1 MYQRYC
7 RSTGLTCEVLEARE
21 GEPGLRAATL
31 KISGTGAGRFSGEGG
46 THRIQHKTRSRKQDR
61 IHTSTATVAILPLA
75 RAAGAAAPG
84 TPSLDMNQVKV
95 EPFRSSGPGGQH
107 RNKSECA
114 IRATHLPS
122 GETATIDG
130 RSQKQNRESALE
142 LLAARVAAGVQE
154 VEREGRQKLRSEQT
168 MAERARA
175 VRTYDEIRDV
185 IRCEGGKKVRGVK
198 RVLDGDLAPLM
209 A

>member
-7 RSTGLTCEVLEARE
+7 KGTGLRCDVLEVRP
-21 GEPGLRAATL
+21 GDPGLREVTL
-31 KISGTGAGRFSGEGG
+31 RISGHGAGLLAGEGG
-46 THRIQHKTRSRKQDR
+46 AHRIQHKTRSRKQDR
-61 IHTSTATVAILPLA
+61 IHTSTATVAVMPLP
-75 RAAGAAAPG
+75 RKGDPGALD
-84 TPSLDMNQVKV
+84 PSTVKV

-130 RSQKQNRESALE
+130 RSQYQNREQALE
-142 LLAARVAAGVQE
+142 LLAARVQSKA
-154 VEREGRQKLRSEQT
+154 RESETAGRQKLRSVQT
-168 MAERARA
+168 MADRARA

-185 IRCEGGKKVRGVK
+185 IRCEDGRKVRGVA
-198 RVLDGDLAPLM
+198 RALSGAIDPLLS
-209 A
+209 

>member
-1 MYQRYC
+1 MLLDMYSRYC
-7 RSTGLTCEVLEARE
+7 KVAGLRCEPLELRP
-21 GEPGLRAATL
+21 GEPGLRGVAL
-31 KISGTGAGRFSGEGG
+31 RISGAGAGKLAGEGG
-46 THRIQHKTRSRKQDR
+46 AHRIQHKTRSRNQDR
-61 IHTSTATVAILPLA
+61 IHTSTATVAVLPVPQ
-75 RAAGAAAPG
+75 RTGG
-84 TPSLDMNQVKV
+84 RGLDPATVKV

-130 RSQKQNRESALE
+130 RSQHRNREQALE
-142 LLAARVAAGVQE
+142 LLAARVAAAQQE
-154 VEREGRQKLRSEQT
+154 AASVDRQQLRSAQT

-185 IRCEGGKKVRGVK
+185 IRCDGGKKVRGVR
-198 RVLDGDLAPLM
+198 RVLSGALDPLLG
-209 A
+209 

>member
-7 RSTGLTCEVLEARE
+7 RAENLRYEVLEIRE
-21 GEPGLRAATL
+21 GEPGLRAATV
-31 KISGTGAGRFSGEGG
+31 KISGVNAGRFAGEGG

-61 IHTSTATVAILPLA
+61 IHTSTATVAILPIA
-75 RAAGAAAPG
+75 RSFGAPE
-84 TPSLDMNQVKV
+84 LDMSEVKV

-130 RSQKQNRESALE
+130 RSQKQNRDAALE
-142 LLAARVAAGVQE
+142 LLAARVAAGAAQA
-154 VEREGRQKLRSEQT
+154 ERDGRQQLRSAQT

-185 IRCEGGKKVRGVK
+185 IRCEGGKKVKGVRK
-198 RVLDGDLAPLM
+198 VLDGDLAPLM
-209 A
+209 S

>member
-7 RSTGLTCEVLEARE
+7 RTANLQCEALEVRP
-21 GEPGLRAATL
+21 GEPGLRAVAL
-31 KISGTGAGRFSGEGG
+31 KITGKGAGRLADEGG
-46 THRIQHKTRSRKQDR
+46 AHRIQHKTRSRRQDR
-61 IHTSTATVAILPLA
+61 IHTSTATVAVLPLPKA
-75 RAAGAAAPG
+75 SANAPG
-84 TPSLDMNQVKV
+84 LDPRDVKV

-114 IRATHLPS
+114 IRATHLPT

-130 RSQKQNRESALE
+130 RSQYANREQALE
-142 LLAARVAAGVQE
+142 LLAARVLSRAAE
-154 VEREGRQKLRSEQT
+154 AETAGRQDLRSRQT

-185 IRCEGGKKVRGVK
+185 VRCDSGQKVRGVK
-198 RVLDGDLAPLM
+198 RVLAGSLEPLLAS
-209 A
+209 

>member
-1 MYQRYC
+1 MYQRHC
-7 RSTGLTCEVLEARE
+7 RAVGLTCEVLELRE
-21 GEPGLRAATL
+21 GEPGIRAATL
-31 KISGTGAGRFSGEGG
+31 KITGEGAGRFAGEGG
-46 THRIQHKTRSRKQDR
+46 THRIQHKTRSRRQDR

-75 RAAGAAAPG
+75 RATGAPA
-84 TPSLDMNQVKV
+84 LDMNEVKV

-130 RSQKQNRESALE
+130 RSQKQNREAALE
-142 LLAARVAAGVQE
+142 LLAARVAAGVAQSE
-154 VEREGRQKLRSEQT
+154 EIGRQQLRSAQT

-185 IRCEGGKKVRGVK
+185 IRCEGGRKVKGVK
-198 RVLDGDLAPLM
+198 KVLDGDLAPLM
-209 A
+209 G